1 MIKDILK
8 YGFISSVTALFCCV
22 APSIFFLIGIGSA
35 TFAFSFADSFYN
47 VDTDGSPNVFS
58 WIIRVIGLLIVFYG
72 IYHFNRKESCSLNT
86 PEQKKKN
93 KLIFGITLFIV
104 SLSLYAF
111 WYLGTT
117 WIFESFIVPARELEY
132 RNFS

>member
-1 MIKDILK
+1 MIKEILK
-8 YGFISSVTALFCCV
+8 YGLISSVTALFCCV
-22 APSIFFLIGIGSA
+22 APSIFFLVGIGSA

-72 IYHFNRKESCSLNT
+72 IYRFNRKESCSLNS
-86 PEQKKKN
+86 PEQKKRN
-93 KLIFGITLFIV
+93 KLVFGITLFIF

-111 WYLGTT
+111 WYFGTT
-117 WIFESFIVPARELEY
+117 WIFDSFIID
-132 RNFS
+132 